1 MTTEN
6 QTELILELC
15 IVSDVLNR
23 LNMARSIHEK
33 VPAMPIYVTETFHY
47 EETVEDLT
55 VHQSNILNWLV
66 KEIGEDR
73 LKIEKDKCDLR
84 LHATLIRDCAQKL
97 MHVGAQKDPAKA
109 NQLKRVVEEAEKLI
123 KMDKEESYW
132 DEFSRRKNEKKD

>member
-23 LNMARSIHEK
+23 LNMARSVHGK

-47 EETVEDLT
+47 EKTMRDLADYK
-55 VHQSNILNWLV
+55 SSILKWLV
-66 KEIGEDR
+66 EEIGEDR

-84 LHATLIRDCAQKL
+84 LHATIIRDCARKL

-123 KMDKEESYW
+123 KMDEEESYW
-132 DEFSRRKNEKKD
+132 NEFSRRKNEKKA